1 MRNSASAS
9 GEAVGLHEKLSVLGV
24 GQREVLIHRD
34 GFFVCLFRFIAF
46 VLDSVKTGETEVRL
60 NALRIQLDGAIQL
73 GQRLVLFALAGQDAG
88 HQDVAFDV
96 VRIEIERFL
105 RQAFRFGGEFRAGLC
120 WRRDSS
126 WRA

>member
-1 MRNSASAS
+1 MA
-9 GEAVGLHEKLSVLGV
+9 
-24 GQREVLIHRD
+24 
-34 GFFVCLFRFIAF
+34 FVCLFRFIAF

-105 RQAFRFGGEFRAGLC
+105 RQTFRFGGEFGPAFAGGVIVVGELDAGVVIGFIELHALLSAVIISGMRC
-120 WRRDSS
+120 SPS
-126 WRA
+126 